1 MYHQFKEEIQIL
13 FYEVVETNV
22 LKSIPFHSIPAEIAG
37 IFCANNKSGTTIPLV
52 SSWFKYRSILDKTGH
67 FDQFQELQ
75 LENMF

>member
-37 IFCANNKSGTTIPLV
+37 IFCANNKSGTIIP
-52 SSWFKYRSILDKTGH
+52 SSYYTKPGLRERRGKKI
-67 FDQFQELQ
+67 
-75 LENMF
+75 